1 MLDLHHETLDQANI
15 ASRDAKKSCHR
26 LPVIYQLKNTVAQ
39 ITCHA
44 AKRVQR
50 IGFSHNLAWHR
61 TSFFFRSP
69 LLSFVRSCNILA
81 RLHEKCAEKCLKMVA
96 FLTPLR
102 YTCYGSEKETRDF
115 STIQGKTMAGP
126 IPKRALNR

>member
-1 MLDLHHETLDQANI
+1 MGW
-15 ASRDAKKSCHR
+15 KSSESSCACGR
-26 LPVIYQLKNTVAQ
+26 AWTTVIYQLETTVFQ

-61 TSFFFRSP
+61 PSFFFRSP

-81 RLHEKCAEKCLKMVA
+81 KLHEKCAEKCLKMVA

-115 STIQGKTMAGP
+115 ST
-126 IPKRALNR
+126 